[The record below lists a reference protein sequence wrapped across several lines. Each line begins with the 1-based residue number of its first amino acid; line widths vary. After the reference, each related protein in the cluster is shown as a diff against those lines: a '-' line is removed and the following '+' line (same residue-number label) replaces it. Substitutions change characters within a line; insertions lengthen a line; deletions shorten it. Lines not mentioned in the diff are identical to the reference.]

1 MFNLA
6 YAMGQQ
12 SNMTSSNPAV
22 QPPMWVNF
30 VPIILIFGIFYFL
43 LIRPQQQKQKEH
55 ARMLSEIK
63 KNDEV
68 ITAGGIHGI
77 VVNVKDTSL
86 VLKVDENVK
95 IEVEKSYI
103 SYVVKK

>member
-1 MFNLA
+1 MISLA
-6 YAMGQQ
+6 YASDAAPQVGTQA
-12 SNMTSSNPAV
+12 AV
-22 QPPMWVNF
+22 PLLANF

-55 ARMLSEIK
+55 TRMLSELK

-68 ITAGGIHGI
+68 ITAGGMHGV
-77 VVNVKDTSL
+77 VVNVKDRSV

-95 IEVEKSYI
+95 IEVEKSHI
-103 SYVVKK
+103 SFVTKK